1 MQVYKNKNKSNL
13 PLPRMEDPT
22 FNSAAAADNLHQ
34 AYMEGEATGGVE
46 TNPYLISELEGEP
59 RANKQWMNIH

>member
-1 MQVYKNKNKSNL
+1 
-13 PLPRMEDPT
+13 MEDPI